1 MNKKSIDKIT
11 STDSYNQLLFS
22 YSIATAQALQRL
34 VPNLNSNSHSQQPL
48 QQKQK

>member
-11 STDSYNQLLFS
+11 STDNYNQLLFS

-34 VPNLNSNSHSQQPL
+34 VPNLNSNSHSQPL